1 MAKTTKKSAAS
12 PKKGRSAKKAPGQV
26 AGLQAPTG
34 VWSADL
40 LLSALRRGSDQE
52 KVAILKKAGILDAEG
67 NFTKTYENWGTKVTR
82 TPDAE
87 VSA

>member
-1 MAKTTKKSAAS
+1 MAKTTKKSAVS
-12 PKKGRSAKKAPGQV
+12 TKRGGSTKKAPAPA

-34 VWSADL
+34 AWSADL
-40 LLSALRRGSDQE
+40 LLSALRRGSNQE